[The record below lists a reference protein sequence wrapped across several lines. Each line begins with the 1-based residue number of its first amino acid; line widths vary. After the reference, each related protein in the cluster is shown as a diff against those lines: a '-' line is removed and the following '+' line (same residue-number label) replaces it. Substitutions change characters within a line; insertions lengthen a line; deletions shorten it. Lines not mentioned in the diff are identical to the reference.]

1 MSNLFRPS
9 FQKQRGFVW
18 WIVVIIIV
26 VVVAVVGAV
35 VTATSTPTSPVA
47 GTTPPGCYPAATQC
61 RLFIQNE
68 VSCCGGQQVVGQR
81 IGWCLGWYDALP
93 CR

>member
-1 MSNLFRPS
+1 MKNHSRSP
-9 FQKQRGFVW
+9 FQNQQGFVW
-18 WIVVIIIV
+18 WVVLIIIV
-26 VVVAVVGAV
+26 VVVAVVGAI
-35 VTATSTPTSPVA
+35 VTATSTPSSQVA
-47 GTTPPGCYPAATQC
+47 GTNPPGCYPAGTQC

-81 IGWCLGWYDALP
+81 IGWCIGWYDALP